1 MDFYMKVNR
10 TGIMSFVIIMCGW
23 YYVYLISNDILL
35 RPLFIFDPIL
45 IIRFL
50 FYFMTI
56 VIIGIIGLV
65 FSELG
70 NELNNDTVREEI
82 IFEKYTKKERPLS
95 DIEGELGVRIV
106 SDREYNLEKKIT
118 IFDKLFYFYGYP
130 FLSPSNDLTNFKKGP
145 NFYFLSLPSVTVFVL
160 ICFFLVLGLVIGLP
174 MVIFDLDSFFDDL
187 RYKKY

>member
-1 MDFYMKVNR
+1 MDFFMKVNR

-70 NELNNDTVREEI
+70 NELNNDTVRENYKRR
-82 IFEKYTKKERPLS
+82 IFLPLC
-95 DIEGELGVRIV
+95 IMCRIY
-106 SDREYNLEKKIT
+106 R
-118 IFDKLFYFYGYP
+118 
-130 FLSPSNDLTNFKKGP
+130 
-145 NFYFLSLPSVTVFVL
+145 
-160 ICFFLVLGLVIGLP
+160 
-174 MVIFDLDSFFDDL
+174 
-187 RYKKY
+187 